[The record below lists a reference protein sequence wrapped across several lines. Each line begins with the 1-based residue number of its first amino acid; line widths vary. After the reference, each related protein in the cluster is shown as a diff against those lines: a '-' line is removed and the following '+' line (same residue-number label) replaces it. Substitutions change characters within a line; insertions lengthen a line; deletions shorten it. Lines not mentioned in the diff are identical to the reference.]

1 MGGSGA
7 CLWPF
12 ACMQLACSWHATGVL
27 LSVRLHATGVLLAV
41 RLHTTGLQTNPVPE
55 VHMRFGAGALVAT
68 GVLGRGGSGWGRQPP
83 AGTSVLCRFTPFPR
97 AFIVCDLTCGCD
109 RLGILRH
116 TQTGIVYTP
125 LHAPRSLFAIKRQ
138 FSTVCLDFSI
148 EIMCARV
155 PSLLWWAVCGP
166 TVKNRG
172 QYTRGHPRPGR
183 QHLFCLQSATD
194 TVKRL
199 FYL

>member
-1 MGGSGA
+1 
-7 CLWPF
+7 
-12 ACMQLACSWHATGVL
+12 MQLACSWHATGVL

-68 GVLGRGGSGWGRQPP
+68 GVLGRGGSGWGRQPL
-83 AGTSVLCRFTPFPR
+83 AGQCCVVSRLFLVHLSYVTLR
-97 AFIVCDLTCGCD
+97 AGAIDWAFCDTLK
-109 RLGILRH
+109 RASFS
-116 TQTGIVYTP
+116 P
-125 LHAPRSLFAIKRQ
+125 LPAPRSLFAIKRQ

-183 QHLFCLQSATD
+183 QHLFCLQTATD